1 MGAPH
6 ADFPTAEKSADAY
19 RAFGGGCRS
28 GFATSQEAY
37 EEAFDALFCAL
48 DQIEERLSGQRYLVG
63 EQITEADWRLFTTL
77 VRFDAVY
84 VGHFKCNRNRIAD
97 FAALSN
103 YLRDLYQVPGVAET
117 VVMDHI
123 KTHYYYSH
131 HMINPT
137 RIVPAGPRFDFS
149 AAHDRDRLGPAAP
162 KMG

>member
-1 MGAPH
+1 M
-6 ADFPTAEKSADAY
+6 
-19 RAFGGGCRS
+19 
-28 GFATSQEAY
+28 
-37 EEAFDALFCAL
+37 

-123 KTHYYYSH
+123 KTHYYY
-131 HMINPT
+131 
-137 RIVPAGPRFDFS
+137 
-149 AAHDRDRLGPAAP
+149 RDRLGPAAP